1 MLEEIDDGLWVVEG
15 EIVSF
20 YGFPYPTRSVIARLA
35 NRDLWVWSPI
45 KLEGDLRAE
54 LDRLG
59 RVRHLISPNKIHHL
73 YLQDWKAAYPDAQL
87 WGPRSTI
94 RKRRDLQF
102 REPLRHDAPSDWGPD
117 IDLAWFTGSF
127 IMDEIV
133 FLHRSSGTVII
144 ADLIEA
150 FSDRFL
156 CNHWSWWR
164 RPIAYLDGIVAG
176 KALAPLEW
184 RLSFLNRA
192 PARVARSKVLAWP
205 CERVIMA
212 HGEWW
217 RSDGHALLAH
227 SLSWLG
233 E

>member
-45 KLEGDLRAE
+45 KLEGDLCAE

-94 RKRRDLQF
+94 RKRLTCSLGLMNF
-102 REPLRHDAPSDWGPD
+102 
-117 IDLAWFTGSF
+117 
-127 IMDEIV
+127 V
-133 FLHRSSGTVII
+133 
-144 ADLIEA
+144 
-150 FSDRFL
+150 
-156 CNHWSWWR
+156 N
-164 RPIAYLDGIVAG
+164 
-176 KALAPLEW
+176 
-184 RLSFLNRA
+184 
-192 PARVARSKVLAWP
+192 
-205 CERVIMA
+205 
-212 HGEWW
+212 
-217 RSDGHALLAH
+217 LAH
-227 SLSWLG
+227 SVNPCAMTLLQTGDPILTWLG
-233 E
+233 SQDHSSWMRSFFFIDLPGPSLSLTSLRHLATDFYATTGVGGGVQSLI